1 MRGSPPELAQVPSVS
16 TPQPIPE
23 THGPVSV
30 IRGWGMTDPQESLQ
44 SIRQRMLLAVA
55 GLVAFVSGAPDT
67 WAFTTQPVTSDT
79 MSNRLADPDQL
90 PDKTSKGQSG
100 GTTFG
105 VPGGHLMLQFSA
117 PPSSGTSN
125 SPFVSSPNS
134 AFVPSEH
141 R

>member
-44 SIRQRMLLAVA
+44 SIRQR
-55 GLVAFVSGAPDT
+55 
-67 WAFTTQPVTSDT
+67 
-79 MSNRLADPDQL
+79 
-90 PDKTSKGQSG
+90 G
-100 GTTFG
+100 G
-105 VPGGHLMLQFSA
+105 
-117 PPSSGTSN
+117 
-125 SPFVSSPNS
+125 
-134 AFVPSEH
+134 

>member
-30 IRGWGMTDPQESLQ
+30 IRGGDDRPAGKPTINSAKGGSMN
-44 SIRQRMLLAVA
+44 RMLLAVA

-79 MSNRLADPDQL
+79 MSNRGPTPGQDVEGAIRRNYFRSTRRSPDAAVFC
-90 PDKTSKGQSG
+90 
-100 GTTFG
+100 TT
-105 VPGGHLMLQFSA
+105 VERNLEQPIC
-117 PPSSGTSN
+117 
-125 SPFVSSPNS
+125 
-134 AFVPSEH
+134 
-141 R
+141 